1 LFTISVQNHRQPLSG
16 NKLYIALLF
25 VCLSCFYS
33 QAQMNEPVARKFK
46 VQLLLPLSL
55 DEATELKGA
64 DVQWQKIAVSY
75 YQGILL
81 ALDSLERS
89 GFKVQLF
96 VDDYKRD
103 TSVIKEILSQPSRQ
117 DLDLIIGPLYRNGFA
132 VAERFSAKNKI
143 PLLSPLLTFQTASS
157 NPYSIAANP
166 TIESYG
172 HQLANFINTK
182 YDSCNVVLVHDNS
195 KTDKSF
201 SKGFKEVYAN
211 NRMNIL
217 QEYTH
222 SKATHA
228 GKYMSFGMKN
238 LVIVPSND
246 ERTVNA
252 VLYQVNDTIADK
264 PASVFG
270 IQSWL
275 DLGNV
280 NYKVWDTVDV
290 HLLTP
295 YYLDY
300 DDSLVKQFVLMFRQR
315 FAIEPDEYAT
325 RGYDQFMV
333 MMSLLRDYGKEFV
346 NSYGLPPV
354 NSMHTSFE
362 LQKKSPKSA
371 LENGHLNLLRF
382 HEFRFHKLQ

>member
-290 HLLTP
+290 ALTH
-295 YYLDY
+295 
-300 DDSLVKQFVLMFRQR
+300 
-315 FAIEPDEYAT
+315 
-325 RGYDQFMV
+325 
-333 MMSLLRDYGKEFV
+333 SLLP
-346 NSYGLPPV
+346 GL
-354 NSMHTSFE
+354 
-362 LQKKSPKSA
+362 
-371 LENGHLNLLRF
+371 R
-382 HEFRFHKLQ
+382 

>member
-1 LFTISVQNHRQPLSG
+1 MFTISVQNHRQPLSG
-16 NKLYIALLF
+16 NKLYIVLLF
-25 VCLSCFYS
+25 VCLSCFTS

-46 VQLLLPLSL
+46 VQLLLPLFL
-55 DEATELKGA
+55 DEETELKGA
-64 DVQWQKIAVSY
+64 DLQWRKIAVSY
-75 YQGILL
+75 YQGVLL

-89 GFKVQLF
+89 GFSVQLF

-103 TSVIKEILSQPSRQ
+103 TSVIKYILSQPSRQ

-132 VAERFSAKNKI
+132 AAERFSAKNKI
-143 PLLSPLLTFQTASS
+143 PLLSPLLTFQAASS

-195 KTDKSF
+195 KTDRSF
-201 SKGFKEVYAN
+201 SRGFKEVYAN

-222 SKATHA
+222 SKAAHA

-264 PASVFG
+264 AASVFG

-362 LQKKSPKSA
+362 LQKKNPKSA